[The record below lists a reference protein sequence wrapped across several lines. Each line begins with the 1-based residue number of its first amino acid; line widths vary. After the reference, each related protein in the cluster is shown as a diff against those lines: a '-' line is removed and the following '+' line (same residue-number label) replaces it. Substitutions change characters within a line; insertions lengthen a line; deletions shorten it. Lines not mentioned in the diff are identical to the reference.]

1 MEGIL
6 HMSEI
11 LRISQ
16 RRFTSRRDSSH
27 VRVSSH
33 IPETFHISQGFF
45 TYGRDFSH
53 VRDTSRITGM
63 STSPFQYHW
72 PQPAFQW
79 VPGKGVQSLKRNI
92 QLHIA
97 PRSTMRII
105 VLSHSDLV
113 LWQGNY
119 CLSCALLSIRRRCLH
134 TFLTLALNVCEWP
147 ASSPGC
153 FTPKERSPMHIRQKA
168 ECAPQPTLPVPTAV
182 Q

>member
-1 MEGIL
+1 
-6 HMSEI
+6 MSEI
-11 LRISQ
+11 LPISQ
-16 RRFTSRRDSSH
+16 RLSTSRRDFSH
-27 VRVSSH
+27 VRDSSH